1 MYALELLSV
10 IIILVNFIMLRYITI
25 IIINFNI
32 QAGEQAM
39 NKEIIIKM
47 VQPYLKNSFLTY
59 NEFDNLFNMLSLRE
73 QYGVLE
79 VLAQNHIELITD
91 ENESGEDEFNIK
103 QAESELCVVKE
114 DLERSN
120 LKKDF
125 EILYDDLIFSD
136 KRNNNKEENEY
147 IENCM
152 DLLEIKKDVK
162 QSNEI
167 LCILIQQGNQQ
178 ARQDLCIKNIKLVDK
193 IASKYEKFFGNDLTF
208 DDLEQAGM
216 IGMLVAAERFNVS
229 LGYSFSTYAVWWI
242 RQTILREIYNN
253 GFTIRLPVHVM
264 EKICKINVLDR
275 DLSINGLEYNERIK
289 EMAEEL
295 DTTEDDIKKLMTIQN
310 NFLRNV
316 SLDTPVGEDGDT
328 TMLEVLPVETE
339 ISVEDEVTK
348 HCLKNQITNV
358 FETLTVREQ
367 KVLNLR
373 FGLTDGRART
383 LEEISGLFGVT
394 RERIRQIEEKALKKL
409 RHPYRSKK
417 FVDFY

>member
-1 MYALELLSV
+1 
-10 IIILVNFIMLRYITI
+10 
-25 IIINFNI
+25 
-32 QAGEQAM
+32 M
-39 NKEIIIKM
+39 NEEIIIKM

-59 NEFDNLFNMLSLRE
+59 DEFDNLFNMLSLRE

-91 ENESGEDEFNIK
+91 ENESDEDEFNIK
-103 QAESELCVVKE
+103 QTESELCAVKE
-114 DLERSN
+114 DLKRTN
-120 LKKDF
+120 LEKDF

-136 KRNNNKEENEY
+136 KQNNNNKGKNEY
-147 IENCM
+147 IENGINF
-152 DLLEIKKDVK
+152 LEIKKDVK

-167 LCILIQQGNQQ
+167 LCVLIQQGNQQ

-193 IASKYEKFFGNDLTF
+193 IASKYEKAFGNDLTF

-216 IGMLVAAERFNVS
+216 IGMLVAAKKFNVS

-242 RQTILREIYNN
+242 RQAILKEIYNN
-253 GFTIRLPVHVM
+253 GFTIRLPVHIM
-264 EKICKINVLDR
+264 EKIYKINVLDR
-275 DLSINGLEYNERIK
+275 DLGINGLEYNERIK

-295 DTTEDDIKKLMTIQN
+295 GTTEDDIKKLMAIQN

-328 TMLEVLPVETE
+328 TMLDVLPVETE
-339 ISVEDEVTK
+339 ISVEDEVIK

-383 LEEISGLFGVT
+383 LEEIGGLFGVT

-409 RHPYRSKK
+409 RHPYRSRK
-417 FVDFY
+417 FVDFL